1 VIISKIRLNPL
12 YLFIAF
18 FIYSCNFIDKKPSSL
33 DDFIPQDASIIIR
46 IDNPNK
52 FKSDIL
58 NNSLALNI
66 FNNEHNYNFKKQRKI
81 IENLSENN
89 PILIC
94 LSGDKENNSFTI
106 LTRQNKTDLEI
117 STDNI
122 YKKIIDS
129 IYIISNSA
137 NQIEKSVLNKSKL
150 YHFKFSKSN
159 RKISIK

>member
-1 VIISKIRLNPL
+1 MIISKIRLNLL

-33 DDFIPQDASIIIR
+33 DDFIPQEASIIIR

-66 FNNEHNYNFKKQRKI
+66 FNSEHNYNFKKQIKI

-117 STDNI
+117 SNDNI

-150 YHFKFSKSN
+150 YEK
-159 RKISIK
+159 